1 MPSRFG
7 LKLGDYNKKRFK
19 ETSKDALD
27 VFKQLL
33 TPKKLQYA
41 QTIVRQKMRY
51 VLLCVVM
58 VWSMGCASRPAEPVV
73 LKNQAITK
81 TQKKEITQEGKRF
94 LVVGTYLN
102 DIDHPHAPKDEKEH
116 FVIALYEGGENPYTE
131 PIKGAS
137 LNETPA
143 SWTVLEKES
152 PYLSLLPTGNSWGHY
167 YHITAPKSHPDALTL
182 TIEIDPLRQVSL
194 NFQKDPQ

>member
-1 MPSRFG
+1 
-7 LKLGDYNKKRFK
+7 
-19 ETSKDALD
+19 
-27 VFKQLL
+27 
-33 TPKKLQYA
+33 
-41 QTIVRQKMRY
+41 MRY

-58 VWSMGCASRPAEPVV
+58 LWSMGCASRPAEPVV

-94 LVVGTYLN
+94 LVVATYLN
-102 DIDHPHAPKDEKEH
+102 DIDHPHAPTDEKEH

-131 PIKGAS
+131 PIKGVL
-137 LNETPA
+137 LNEAPA
-143 SWTVLEKES
+143 TWEVLPKKS
-152 PYLSLLPTGNSWGHY
+152 PYLALLPTGNSWGHY
-167 YHITAPKSHPDALTL
+167 YHVTAPQSYPDALTL